1 MSMKVH
7 FTDEIFLFLERSHV
21 THTHTENI
29 MTDTGCCGV
38 STRIS
43 LKNSLPDRVEAEVR
57 DIGIRIGVTSGEGGS
72 RTITKAYR
80 AAFVRQ

>member
-1 MSMKVH
+1 MLRRFHSYLIKE
-7 FTDEIFLFLERSHV
+7 FTS
-21 THTHTENI
+21 
-29 MTDTGCCGV
+29 
-38 STRIS
+38 
-43 LKNSLPDRVEAEVR
+43 DRVEAEVR